1 MSYPTTPG
9 HKGTDTSKAA
19 APHRDTAAKIR
30 SQVLAEFE
38 SFGPMTAD
46 ECAARLQMSILT
58 VRPRCSELKL
68 TNCLADTGERRRNA
82 GTMKSAAVL
91 MVA

>member
-9 HKGTDTSKAA
+9 HKGTETSRKAS
-19 APHRDTAAKIR
+19 PHRDTAAKIR
-30 SQVLAEFE
+30 ARVLAEFE
-38 SFGPMTAD
+38 THGPMTPD

-58 VRPRCSELKL
+58 VRPQCSELKL